1 MSHTER
7 PAPNTPSSPAVPKA
21 RWRRT
26 GLVLFLVYFTAFA
39 ERANVSVA
47 APSIS
52 EQLHLTGAATGVI
65 LSAFFWGYFITQVPG
80 GWLASRVGPS
90 RIIAGSLLIWG
101 ITAFAQ
107 AWSSSVTPLIVARL
121 VMGLAEGVV
130 WPAFAV
136 LFIRWYPVGER
147 SRAAG
152 LSLLA
157 LPASSLVMAPSAGW
171 LIQTW
176 SWQTMFVIQGIPA
189 FVLAIVVLLFLRDS
203 PEQDRRLSD
212 REREFILANRAD
224 PSSGAERR
232 SFAQVLASPVVW
244 ACSLVYFL
252 WLTGFYSFGLWLPTV
267 LKQLSSRGMEAV
279 GWLSVIPFAAAA
291 VAMLLNSRAADRST
305 KSKARFVVPALFVGT
320 VALLAQH
327 VLPSSLP
334 VQLVCLLVT
343 AIGVYAPFGPWWA
356 WALQFVPAEQAGPA
370 TGLVNLF
377 GSLGG
382 LVGPIVVGY
391 AADDGSAAGGL
402 YILGFFLLA
411 SALVALGIERF
422 ARKPAPALLPTEPRG
437 VSSLGRS

>member
-1 MSHTER
+1 M
-7 PAPNTPSSPAVPKA
+7 PNA

-26 GLVLFLVYFTAFA
+26 GLLLFLVYFTAFA

-47 APSIS
+47 APSVS

-65 LSAFFWGYFITQVPG
+65 LSAFFWGYVVTQVPG
-80 GWLASRVGPS
+80 GWLASKASPS
-90 RIIAGSLLIWG
+90 RIIAGSLLVWG
-101 ITAFAQ
+101 VTAFAQ
-107 AWSSSVTPLIVARL
+107 AWSGSVTPLIVSR
-121 VMGLAEGVV
+121 VFMGLAEGVV

-136 LFIRWYPVGER
+136 LFVRWYPVNER
-147 SRAAG
+147 ARAAG

-176 SWQTMFVIQGIPA
+176 SWQTMFIVQGVPA
-189 FVLAIVVLLFLRDS
+189 FVLAAAVLLFLRDS
-203 PEQDRRLSD
+203 PEQDRRLSPA
-212 REREFILANRAD
+212 ERTFIVENRAAPD
-224 PSSGAERR
+224 PAARR
-232 SFAQVLASPVVW
+232 QSVLRPLTSPVVW

-291 VAMLLNSRAADRST
+291 AAMLLNSRAADRS
-305 KSKARFVVPALFVGT
+305 SRPKAHFVVPALFVGAA
-320 VALLAQH
+320 ALLAQH
-327 VLPSSLP
+327 VLPAALP
-334 VQLVCLLVT
+334 LQLVCLLIT
-343 AIGVYAPFGPWWA
+343 AVGVYAPFGPWWA
-356 WALQFVPAEQAGPA
+356 WALQFVPAEQAGPV

-382 LVGPIVVGY
+382 LIGPIVVG
-391 AADDGSAAGGL
+391 AASDGGSARGGL

-411 SALVALGIERF
+411 GALAALAVERF
-422 ARKPAPALLPTEPRG
+422 AARPAPATTPAPVIATAPLKEG
-437 VSSLGRS
+437 